1 MPEERTTVFTTPDSR
16 EGTLYKEAQ
25 SRQDPQTPIE
35 NPTGQGQDSQTPTEN
50 LTGQARWR

>member
-1 MPEERTTVFTTPDSR
+1 MPEERTTPDSR